1 MPAGH
6 GTPAGDGM
14 PSGPDLM
21 RLAAA
26 MFGSPAANAGGTSMP
41 GAAAVPSEGLA
52 AGGAAPAQ
60 GASHM
65 GPTAGEAPRLAVPQT
80 AALSLDESSSGPM
93 GAATPGPAGIPLADG
108 SPSGVL
114 DLAALGLVP
123 MSSPLSSPFDERGG
137 ELYVLSGSPAG
148 QTGTTPPPVQVPL
161 MGPDARDPADMT
173 SHVAPGLAQEPA
185 DGRSPFDA
193 GGPAAAAPT
202 AATAWPD
209 RTDPPPPRVPTM
221 APGDRDPA
229 IMSAGA
235 GNGGLAL
242 PASEPAP
249 EQPWE
254 VASVRA
260 EFPVL
265 RQRVHGHR
273 LVWLDNAATTQK
285 PQVVIDAV
293 RDFYEQYNSNIHRSA
308 HTLAG
313 RASAAYEEARQ
324 RIARFIGAE
333 SPSEIVFTRGTTE
346 SVNLLANTFG
356 RAFVGRGDE
365 ILISHLEHHSNIV
378 PWQFLAQQTGAVIRV
393 IPVDDRG
400 DLDLAAYASLL
411 GPRTKLVAI
420 TQVSN
425 AIGTVVPVVPMAQLA
440 HDYGA
445 RVFVDGAQSV
455 AHLPVCIGPAGIDFF
470 AFSGHKVFAPTG
482 IGVLYGRAELL
493 DAMPPWQGGGNMIDT
508 VTFER
513 TTFAPPPAKFEAG
526 TPHISGAIGL
536 GVALEWLD
544 QRGRTAV
551 AAYEHELMQYATE
564 SLRAIPGL
572 HLIGDPSMRA
582 GALPFVMDGY
592 RPEEVARHVDQY
604 GIALRAGHHCAQPI
618 LRRFGHESVVR
629 PSLALYNIPADIDAL
644 AGALRQLPRRG
655 RA

>member
-1 MPAGH
+1 MDRPSM
-6 GTPAGDGM
+6 DGNGRQPGSPDGV

-26 MFGSPAANAGGTSMP
+26 MFGTPAANAGGSSMP
-41 GAAAVPSEGLA
+41 GAGALPSDALA
-52 AGGAAPAQ
+52 AGGAVPAQ

-65 GPTAGEAPRLAVPQT
+65 GFAAGEAPRMAVPQT
-80 AALSLDESSSGPM
+80 AALSLDESSA
-93 GAATPGPAGIPLADG
+93 GALPAAPAEIPLADG
-108 SPSGVL
+108 SPSSIL
-114 DLAALGLVP
+114 DLAAMGLIPTPSTVGDP
-123 MSSPLSSPFDERGG
+123 RGG
-137 ELYVLSGSPAG
+137 DLYVLAAPPTS
-148 QTGTTPPPVQVPL
+148 QTATTPSAVQAPV
-161 MGPDARDPADMT
+161 MGPDARDPAVMT
-173 SHVAPGLAQEPA
+173 SQVAPGLAAQEPA
-185 DGRSPFDA
+185 HRRAPVDA
-193 GGPAAAAPT
+193 GSAVT
-202 AATAWPD
+202 TSATTGWPD
-209 RTDPPPPRVPTM
+209 RTDPSPPGLPVL
-221 APGDRDPA
+221 APGDPDPSIMSIASRDGSGFSPPAADPA
-229 IMSAGA
+229 
-235 GNGGLAL
+235 
-242 PASEPAP
+242 PQ
-249 EQPWE
+249 QPWE

-265 RQRVHGHR
+265 QQRVHGHR

-293 RDFYEQYNSNIHRSA
+293 RDFYDHYNSNIHRSA

-313 RASAAYEEARQ
+313 RASAAYEEARE

-365 ILISHLEHHSNIV
+365 ILVSQLEHHSNIV
-378 PWQFLAQQTGAVIRV
+378 PWQFLAQQTGAVLRV

-400 DLDLAAYASLL
+400 DVDLAAYASML

-420 TQVSN
+420 SQVSN
-425 AIGTVVPVVPMAQLA
+425 AIGTVVPVVPMTQLA
-440 HDYGA
+440 HNYGA
-445 RVFVDGAQSV
+445 RVLVDGAQSV
-455 AHLPVCIGPAGIDFF
+455 AHLPVCVGPAGIDFF

-493 DAMPPWQGGGNMIDT
+493 EAMPPWQGGGSMIDT

-564 SLRAIPGL
+564 VLREIPGL
-572 HLIGDPSMRA
+572 HLIGDPTMRA

-618 LRRFGHESVVR
+618 LRRFGHAAVVR

-644 AGALRQLPRRG
+644 AGALRQLPRR
-655 RA
+655 AS